1 VGRFCEQGDRV
12 REISADGLYE
22 GEAAEDHKSEQQP
35 ALTGV
40 LPVAVMMA
48 MFVMVRVAMVVM
60 VIVGMVM
67 ALGVAVPRPDVVMAL
82 WSHGLESNLAHF
94 RVPVAKSATLR

>member
-1 VGRFCEQGDRV
+1 MGRFGEQGDRV

-22 GEAAEDHKSEQQP
+22 GEAAEDHKSQQQP

-40 LPVAVMMA
+40 LPLAVMM
-48 MFVMVRVAMVVM
+48 VVVAMIVVVM
-60 VIVGMVM
+60 VAKVV
-67 ALGVAVPRPDVVMAL
+67 ALGMAVPRPDIVMAL